1 MSSKKWIDV
10 PMARLTISK
19 LLGGAMVIVVVM
31 VIMVSESEDLTSFP
45 FPILPKFLFKYM
57 NAAVLKLEMEK

>member
-45 FPILPKFLFKYM
+45 FPILSKFLFKYM
-57 NAAVLKLEMEK
+57 NAAVLKLEMEI